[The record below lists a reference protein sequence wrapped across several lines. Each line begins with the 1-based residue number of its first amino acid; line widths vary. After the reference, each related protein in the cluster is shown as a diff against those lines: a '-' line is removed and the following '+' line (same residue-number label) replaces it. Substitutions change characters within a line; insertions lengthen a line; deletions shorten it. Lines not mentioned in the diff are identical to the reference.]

1 MAAEPSIEIQ
11 RLLDLVQPAVKVV
24 TVLAWF
30 IFGLAFFSMLIT
42 MINSMKNRKYE
53 IAMMRASGATS
64 KLVLISILAE
74 GFLIAFIGG
83 LMGVFMG
90 HILLEIMGQY
100 LTNHY
105 HYQFSGL
112 IFNSFELWL
121 LIGTIATG
129 IISAFIPAIAAYKM
143 DISST
148 LKKKI

>member
-11 RLLDLVQPAVKVV
+11 RLLDLVKPAVKVV

-129 IISAFIPAIAAYKM
+129 IISAFMPAI
-143 DISST
+143 SC
-148 LKKKI
+148 L

>member
-30 IFGLAFFSMLIT
+30 IFSLAFFSMLIT

-83 LMGVFMG
+83 LLGVFMG

-129 IISAFIPAIAAYKM
+129 IFSAFMPAIAAYNM

>member
-1 MAAEPSIEIQ
+1 
-11 RLLDLVQPAVKVV
+11 
-24 TVLAWF
+24 
-30 IFGLAFFSMLIT
+30 MLIT

-83 LMGVFMG
+83 LLGFFRD
-90 HILLEIMGQY
+90 ILLEIMGQY

-112 IFNSFELWL
+112 ILIL
-121 LIGTIATG
+121 LNYGC
-129 IISAFIPAIAAYKM
+129 
-143 DISST
+143 
-148 LKKKI
+148 

>member
-1 MAAEPSIEIQ
+1 
-11 RLLDLVQPAVKVV
+11 
-24 TVLAWF
+24 
-30 IFGLAFFSMLIT
+30 MLIT

-64 KLVLISILAE
+64 KLVLISILTE

-83 LMGVFMG
+83 LIGVFIG

-100 LTNHY
+100 LTNQY

-112 IFNSFELWL
+112 IFNVFELWL
-121 LIGTIATG
+121 FIGTIAIG
-129 IISAFIPAIAAYKM
+129 IISAFVPAIAAYKM